1 MKKPVRLQLS
11 RKKGFNLQKLSLA
24 TNGLPAVVVSRPS
37 KWGNP
42 YKIGEMYKNTKIDLT
57 ISLILY
63 GLWLEEKI
71 DNHELDYKELE
82 GKNLACYCEF
92 RDEKLYGRF
101 NCHAD
106 VILDNIRNLN
116 K

>member
-1 MKKPVRLQLS
+1 MIKPVRLQLS

-42 YKIGEMYKNTKIDLT
+42 YKIGEMHGNEKIDLT
-57 ISLILY
+57 LSLILY
-63 GLWLEEKI
+63 GIWLQNKI
-71 DNHELDYKELE
+71 AKGELDLNELK
-82 GKNLACYCEF
+82 GKNLACYCGF

-106 VILDNIRNLN
+106 LLLDSIGS
-116 K
+116 